1 MAHGGYRTATGHDLR
16 PAATGDAPE
25 IAALARDVF
34 GPGPDRDPRA
44 AERRLVHVLDGA
56 HPASAVALDGSGAI
70 IGATIVVE
78 RGPLTVLSLAIVH
91 EAWQSRGVGRALLE
105 RFPAAER
112 GRNRVI
118 MSSPDPKAMR
128 RYAALGLALR
138 PTVSACGILRPRAVE
153 RPAEAV
159 DTTPLAG
166 SAVLDAIAADPASRG
181 VPYGADAAM
190 WDAQGDTLHLIGDRA
205 AVIRGGGVLRI
216 AVARDPEAGRLALR
230 AALAA
235 VPPGVTVHLR
245 HLREGQDWATREM
258 LAAGLALSPEGP
270 LFSDHPLGLL
280 HLPTGTV
287 F

>member
-1 MAHGGYRTATGHDLR
+1 MTGHDLR
-16 PAATGDAPE
+16 PATPRDAPA
-25 IAALARDVF
+25 IAALAGEVF

-44 AERRLVHVLDGA
+44 AEHRIA
-56 HPASAVALDGSGAI
+56 HLLPTANPASAVVIDDAGVL
-70 IGATIVVE
+70 IGATIVID
-78 RGPLTVLSLAIVH
+78 RGPLTILSLAIVR
-91 EAWQSRGVGRALLE
+91 EDWQSRGVGRALLE
-105 RFPAAER
+105 RFPAATP

-128 RYAALGLALR
+128 RYAALGLSLR
-138 PTVSACGILRPRAVE
+138 PTVSACGILRPRAVT
-153 RPAEAV
+153 RPTGAV

-166 SAVLDAIAADPASRG
+166 RAELDAIAGGPLARG
-181 VPYGADAAM
+181 VPYGADVAM
-190 WDAQGDTLHLIGDRA
+190 WDAQGDALHLIEDRA
-205 AVIRGGGVLRI
+205 AVVRGGGVLRI

-245 HLREGQDWATREM
+245 QIREGQDWAIQES

-270 LFSDHPLGLL
+270 LFSDAPLGLL